1 MYVDDIARL
10 NTLVLGEKGT
20 HILNAGR
27 GSEDDVNR
35 LYSIL
40 KELTGYSG
48 EVHHGPPVA
57 GEQRRSSISSRKAK
71 ELFGWEGCVDL
82 DEGLAKTVK
91 YFRELKLKDG
101 Q

>member
-1 MYVDDIARL
+1 M
-10 NTLVLGEKGT
+10 LGEKGT

-48 EVHHGPPVA
+48 EVHHDPPVA
-57 GEQRRSSISSRKAK
+57 GEQRRSSISSGRAK
-71 ELFGWEGCVDL
+71 ELFGWEGSVDL

-91 YFRELKLKDG
+91 YFRDINR
-101 Q
+101 